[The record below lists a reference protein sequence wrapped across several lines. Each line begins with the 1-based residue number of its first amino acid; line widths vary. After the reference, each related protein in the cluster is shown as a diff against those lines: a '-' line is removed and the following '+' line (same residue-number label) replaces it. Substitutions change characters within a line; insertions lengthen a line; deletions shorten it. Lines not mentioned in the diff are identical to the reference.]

1 MMAIFE
7 GAGVALVTPFKENGS
22 VNYEVLESLIEE
34 QIAAG
39 TDCIVAMGTTG
50 ESATTSEEEHIQV
63 IRFVCEVVNGRIP
76 VVAGTGS
83 NCTQTAV
90 ELSVEA
96 EEAGADGV
104 LLVSPYYN
112 KATQNGLKAHFTKIA
127 NSIKIPAILYNVP
140 SRTGVN
146 IAPETIVDLCRHVEN
161 IVGVKEASGNFSAAE
176 LNEYI
181 ATIKEGGEVSAKE
194 FPSYLSVFIS
204 DYFNTP
210 AESAVLHEDHLAALY
225 YEYAMKCGNKFVAA
239 WFEFNLNINN
249 ILVAFTSRKF
259 KWDIAS
265 NIVGNT
271 EVCEA
276 LRTSSARD
284 FGLSGEVDVFES
296 LVKIS
301 EITEL
306 VEREKKLDALRW
318 NWMED
323 AIFFDYFTVERIFA
337 FLLKLEM
344 IERWISLDK
353 ERGNQ
358 LFRSIIES
366 LKNDVQIPAEFR

>member
-1 MMAIFE
+1 M
-7 GAGVALVTPFKENGS
+7 
-22 VNYEVLESLIEE
+22 
-34 QIAAG
+34 
-39 TDCIVAMGTTG
+39 
-50 ESATTSEEEHIQV
+50 
-63 IRFVCEVVNGRIP
+63 
-76 VVAGTGS
+76 
-83 NCTQTAV
+83 
-90 ELSVEA
+90 
-96 EEAGADGV
+96 
-104 LLVSPYYN
+104 
-112 KATQNGLKAHFTKIA
+112 
-127 NSIKIPAILYNVP
+127 
-140 SRTGVN
+140 
-146 IAPETIVDLCRHVEN
+146 
-161 IVGVKEASGNFSAAE
+161 
-176 LNEYI
+176 
-181 ATIKEGGEVSAKE
+181 
-194 FPSYLSVFIS
+194 YLSTFIS
-204 DYFNTP
+204 DYLNTP
-210 AESAVLHEDHLAALY
+210 AESMVLQEDHLAALY
-225 YEYAMKCGNKFVAA
+225 YEHAMKCGNKFVSS

-249 ILVAFTSRKF
+249 ILVAFTARKF
-259 KWDIAS
+259 KWDIVS
-265 NIVGNT
+265 YIVGNT

-366 LKNDVQIPAEFR
+366 LKNEVQIPAEFR